1 MSKKISLGLALA
13 ITFVSIA
20 AAIAITMT
28 TSMKIYNNLIKDLP
42 GRSQMYA
49 KLAEIDDLVRSEFY
63 GKIDEEVLEDLLAQG
78 YIAGTGDPF
87 SRYMTA
93 DEYISY
99 YNEIVGKMTGIGI
112 RPSLDRDTGYILV
125 QEVYGDSPAA
135 AAGISK
141 GDMITAIDG
150 VKVEASNYREMV
162 SKLEGDKLTSVSV
175 TFIQSETGQ
184 KLTANISKGFTSR
197 SVSYEKLGSI
207 GYIRITD
214 FYKNTASQFKDAV
227 ERLKSES
234 VTGLIIDVRNNSK
247 GEIRYAAEV
256 IDVLVPLA
264 TEGTGAIAT
273 AINAAGEVIEVYSAD
288 SENVNLPMV
297 VLVNKYSEG
306 GAELLACDLRDYGKA
321 QIVGETTGGKG
332 TLQQVFRLDDG
343 SAVLLTVAEI
353 KPYISES
360 FNGVGVTPDFP
371 VELTL
376 SNPEDLWL
384 LDREKDPQFQK
395 AYEILT
401 EE

>member
-99 YNEIVGKMTGIGI
+99 YNEIAGKMTGIGI

-343 SAVLLTVAEI
+343 SA
-353 KPYISES
+353 
-360 FNGVGVTPDFP
+360 
-371 VELTL
+371 
-376 SNPEDLWL
+376 
-384 LDREKDPQFQK
+384 
-395 AYEILT
+395 
-401 EE
+401 

>member
-1 MSKKISLGLALA
+1 M
-13 ITFVSIA
+13 
-20 AAIAITMT
+20 
-28 TSMKIYNNLIKDLP
+28 
-42 GRSQMYA
+42 
-49 KLAEIDDLVRSEFY
+49 
-63 GKIDEEVLEDLLAQG
+63 
-78 YIAGTGDPF
+78 
-87 SRYMTA
+87 
-93 DEYISY
+93 
-99 YNEIVGKMTGIGI
+99 
-112 RPSLDRDTGYILV
+112 
-125 QEVYGDSPAA
+125 
-135 AAGISK
+135 
-141 GDMITAIDG
+141 
-150 VKVEASNYREMV
+150 
-162 SKLEGDKLTSVSV
+162 
-175 TFIQSETGQ
+175 
-184 KLTANISKGFTSR
+184 
-197 SVSYEKLGSI
+197 
-207 GYIRITD
+207 RITD